1 MSQQEIQSLVDELKS
16 LRVQGESIRHKEDQ
30 VLQELHSLIITGNR
44 VRATNSTTSIVTASP
59 IVTARV
65 ISARDLQGGD
75 RVRISNSI
83 SNTTRGRN
91 ASELDRLC
99 TVRRVTPARRV
110 LITTDSGVLTWRYS
124 INLSR
129 IENE

>member
-1 MSQQEIQSLVDELKS
+1 MNQQEIQSLVDELKS

-30 VLQELHSLIITGNR
+30 VLQELHSLIITGNSAS
-44 VRATNSTTSIVTASP
+44 ATNNANSIVTASP

-75 RVRISNSI
+75 RVRITNSI
-83 SNTTRGRN
+83 SNITRGRD
-91 ASELDRLC
+91 ATELDRLC

-110 LITTDSGVLTWRYS
+110 LVTTDSGVSTWRYS
-124 INLSR
+124 TNFLR

>member
-16 LRVQGESIRHKEDQ
+16 LRVQSESIRHKEDQ
-30 VLQELHSLIITGNR
+30 VLQELHSLIITGNS
-44 VRATNSTTSIVTASP
+44 VSTTNNANSIVTASP

-75 RVRISNSI
+75 RVRITNSI
-83 SNTTRGRN
+83 SNIIRGRD

-110 LITTDSGVLTWRYS
+110 LVTTDSGVLTWRYS
-124 INLSR
+124 KNLSR
-129 IENE
+129 IEYE